1 MTAGAEAAGQPRLTL
16 LTRAGCDLC
25 DEMQEALSQLSLE
38 LPLPHLVVQE
48 VDADPL
54 LARRYALDL
63 PVLLLDGVM
72 VCKHRLDK
80 VELRRLLR
88 QRQ

>member
-1 MTAGAEAAGQPRLTL
+1 VTAGAEAAGQPRLTL

-38 LPLPHLVVQE
+38 LSLPGLVVQE
-48 VDADPL
+48 VDTDPL

-72 VCKHRLDK
+72 VCKHHLDT

-88 QRQ
+88 PR